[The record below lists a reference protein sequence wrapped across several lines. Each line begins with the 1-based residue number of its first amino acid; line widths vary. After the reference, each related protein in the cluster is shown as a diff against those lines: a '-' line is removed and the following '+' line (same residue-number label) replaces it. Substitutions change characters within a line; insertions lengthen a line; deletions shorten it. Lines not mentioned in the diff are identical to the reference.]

1 MEQRPGLEPIQEE
14 SELEDETE
22 GNRTR
27 EGNEGDFPFQVG
39 VEEEDALAEDESD
52 KDDDAAQLRVL
63 RPGRLSRSLSQ
74 FSNHPHEGTESFSV
88 SDVSTLSFH
97 LRGEATTPGQLKFTN
112 VRRSNSSKVKIKVGV
127 TEYLLFACI

>member
-39 VEEEDALAEDESD
+39 VEEEDALAEDD

-88 SDVSTLSFH
+88 SDVSTLSFN
-97 LRGEATTPGQLKFTN
+97 LRGEATTPRQPKFTN

-127 TEYLLFACI
+127 PEYLLFAPI